1 MGEKYLWVIYL
12 IKDEHLEYMKNVYN
26 FLFYIKN
33 GRVNSDS
40 KVQLLWDLELRYMEN
55 NNLVKKKKQV
65 SGNWG

>member
-1 MGEKYLWVIYL
+1 M